1 MKHGIQ
7 TSDYKTE
14 KDYSFI
20 CLNDITTNC
29 RTMPSTN
36 SMNSLTS
43 DTEDDSGP
51 VYSTVKH
58 GRR

>member
-1 MKHGIQ
+1 MEYRLK
-7 TSDYKTE
+7 TSKLKKITVIYV
-14 KDYSFI
+14 Y
-20 CLNDITTNC
+20 ITTNC